1 MSHWLQIQLNQ
12 GFVFNTR
19 LGLAWHRP
27 GELQTAKVW
36 KVSVQFRFSK
46 ECHQRTQSKMLEET
60 NRFTSAAAIFVVVGN
75 ASMDLLHIN
84 PASY

>member
-1 MSHWLQIQLNQ
+1 MLMSHWLQIQLNQ

-46 ECHQRTQSKMLEET
+46 ECHQRTQSKMLLDR
-60 NRFTSAAAIFVVVGN
+60 NKPFYISGRHLCGGWKCLYGS
-75 ASMDLLHIN
+75 
-84 PASY
+84 PSY